1 MYLVNLQGKES
12 IFEQIK
18 NQISRFI
25 ELGVLKPNEKL
36 PSVRML
42 ASDLGINPNTVARAY
57 DELEK
62 EGVIYT
68 LNKKGVFVSDKKN
81 DGFVFDQA
89 LVALESFKKDGLTK
103 KQAQEILSKVYKEIN
118 NVKDK

>member
-1 MYLVNLQGKES
+1 MYLINLQGKES

-18 NQISRFI
+18 KQIIRFI
-25 ELGVLKPNEKL
+25 ELGVLKPNDKL

-57 DELEK
+57 AELEK

-68 LNKKGVFVSDKKN
+68 LNKKGVFVSDKDNRNYLVDQAKVAIETLKN
-81 DGFVFDQA
+81 DG
-89 LVALESFKKDGLTK
+89 LSKKELTK
-103 KQAQEILSKVYKEIN
+103 IINEVYKE
-118 NVKDK
+118 D